1 MKGTTTH
8 LTRATSHVGEPAGEH
23 TLALHVKQQ
32 LAAQVWQAMQ
42 AQRMTK
48 AEMARRMGTT
58 RRVLDRLLDA
68 GNAGVTL
75 LTLSSAAH
83 ALGSRIDLQLV
94 AHAAPA
100 PHYRDAP

>member
-1 MKGTTTH
+1 MKGSTH
-8 LTRATSHVGEPAGEH
+8 SDRATSHVVEPAGEH
-23 TLALHVKQQ
+23 MLALHVKQQ

-42 AQRMTK
+42 AQRITK

-83 ALGSRIDLQLV
+83 ALGSRIDLQLI
-94 AHAAPA
+94 APA
-100 PHYRDAP
+100 VPTPHHLEAA